1 VVAFGCHLL
10 NTRQRCTRRA
20 FYGCDEHVESPP
32 HLTFNTQAFIRK
44 LFDTMKLGLMGG
56 TFDPIHLGHLFI
68 AEEAR
73 VRFALDEV
81 WFVPNNT
88 PAHVQGKSAQL
99 SPQQRLEL
107 CELAVA
113 DNVHFRVSTVEIERQ
128 GKSYAFDTI
137 NQIKTQTGAEL
148 SWILGGDAIAE
159 VLTWHRGE
167 ELFEL
172 VRFIAASR
180 PGFSLQS
187 AQEALN
193 AAQASR
199 VEWME
204 IPGLHIASR
213 DLRQRLQNRQTIR
226 YLVPDAVRNRI
237 EELGLYL

>member
-1 VVAFGCHLL
+1 
-10 NTRQRCTRRA
+10 
-20 FYGCDEHVESPP
+20 
-32 HLTFNTQAFIRK
+32 
-44 LFDTMKLGLMGG
+44 MKLGLMGG
-56 TFDPIHLGHLFI
+56 TFDPIHFGHLFI

-73 VRFALDEV
+73 VRCGLDEV

-88 PAHVQGKSAQL
+88 PAHVQGKSAHL

-107 CELAVA
+107 CELAVE
-113 DNVHFRVSTVEIERQ
+113 DNPHFQVSTVEIERE

-137 NQIKTQTGAEL
+137 NQIQAQTGAQL

-159 VLTWHRGE
+159 VLTWHRGAQ
-167 ELFEL
+167 LFDL

-187 AQEALN
+187 AQELLN

-213 DLRQRLQNRQTIR
+213 DLRERIKNRQTIR
-226 YLVPDAVRNRI
+226 YLVPEPVRERI
-237 EELGLYL
+237 ENAGFYL